1 MTPVPSRG
9 NRFSE
14 SPGAPV
20 IWPCLTTA
28 WMPSPNTGARGAP
41 ITIVVATTTGRDA
54 KKSSPDEARDPLLG
68 RRPDDPTTR
77 MRQITEF
84 PTPGGPDQTVRR
96 HLLTTNASS
105 ASGAKRRR
113 RAVAAIFPSTSSA

>member
-14 SPGAPV
+14 SPGPPV

-84 PTPGGPDQTVRR
+84 PTPAVRTRRFAGTCSQPMHRQPRGP
-96 HLLTTNASS
+96 S
-105 ASGAKRRR
+105 AAEG
-113 RAVAAIFPSTSSA
+113 P